1 MGKNL
6 LKAAIKP
13 VEEIDIED
21 EAEEIDVDPD
31 AL

>member
-13 VEEIDIED
+13 VEEINIED